1 MRYLRLFIIFFFLI
15 FLNRQEAY
23 SFDSMIDYENNTRD
37 GSSWFSHIDNC
48 FSSGK
53 AVFQLSVGDFNNV
66 SIPHYLK
73 ENNSMDQSSR
83 AGWSELATIGRAILY
98 GSVEFQIT

>member
-1 MRYLRLFIIFFFLI
+1 
-15 FLNRQEAY
+15 
-23 SFDSMIDYENNTRD
+23 MIDYENKTRD

-73 ENNSMDQSSR
+73 EKQPRVSLRPVLHNNKLKTYFPRGFSANKR
-83 AGWSELATIGRAILY
+83 AGGRI
-98 GSVEFQIT
+98 SIK